1 MNNPIASAIKQISD
15 EKGIPQEQV
24 VEGLEAALAAAY
36 RKDFGKKNENIKVEF
51 DLRQG
56 TFDVF
61 DIKTVVQDYTEEELK
76 AYEDD
81 EELPE
86 ASDDEVEAEG
96 KPRFNPKTDMMIS
109 EALKIK
115 EDAELGE
122 EIRTKLPPVDFDSF
136 GRMAAQTAKQVLIQ
150 KDREAERA
158 LIYDQFKSKEDSIV
172 IGIVQRREE
181 HRVLVDFGKVT
192 AIMPISEQIPR
203 ERYVPGERIKV
214 YVVSVQSSIK
224 GPEMIVSRAH
234 PGMVKKIFEAE
245 IPEISS
251 GAIEIKGVSREA
263 GNRSKVAVFS
273 AQDAIDPIG
282 SCIGQRGGR
291 IQTIVAELGGE
302 KVDLILFDEDSKK
315 YITNALSP
323 AKAIAIDLDENA
335 KLARVLVDE
344 DQLSLAIGKLGQN
357 VRLASQLTGWNIEV
371 RGQKTNPIKED
382 AASEQGEE
390 SEAAATLDESQESEQ
405 EFASAE
411 EISAATREDR
421 DESRESD

>member
-51 DLRQG
+51 DLKQG
-56 TFDVF
+56 TFHVF
-61 DIKTVVQDYTEEELK
+61 DIKTVVPDYTEEELQ
-76 AYEDD
+76 AS
-81 EELPE
+81 EEEEEIPE
-86 ASDDEVEAEG
+86 ISEEEGEIDG
-96 KPRFNPKTDMMIS
+96 KPRFNPKTDIMIS
-109 EALKIK
+109 EARKTK
-115 EDAELGE
+115 EDAELGD

-158 LIYDQFKSKEDSIV
+158 LIYDQFKSKEDTIV

-203 ERYVPGERIKV
+203 ERYVPGERVKV

-245 IPEISS
+245 IPEIAS

-263 GNRSKVAVFS
+263 GSRSKVAVFS
-273 AQDAIDPIG
+273 AQEAIDPIG

-302 KVDLILFDEDSKK
+302 KVDLILYDEDTKQ
-315 YITNALSP
+315 YIANALSP
-323 AKAIAIDLDENA
+323 AKVNSIELDESA
-335 KLARVLVDE
+335 KLARVLVEE

-357 VRLASQLTGWNIEV
+357 VRLASQLTGYNIEV
-371 RGQKTNPIKED
+371 RGHKGQSTGENVEGEQAEEAEAKE
-382 AASEQGEE
+382 ASSEQQASG
-390 SEAAATLDESQESEQ
+390 QEY
-405 EFASAE
+405 ASAE
-411 EISAATREDR
+411 EISEATHEEQE
-421 DESRESD
+421 ES